1 MSRQISTQ
9 LNRLE
14 TLLITIKGKEPEF
27 MNIEEASSFLK
38 LKKSTLYN
46 LVFQRGIPF
55 YKKTKKLLF
64 KKSELVEWVEQERV
78 SSFVEVKATYTSTRG
93 GY

>member
-1 MSRQISTQ
+1 MSKQISSQ

-14 TLLITIKGKEPEF
+14 TLLISIQGKDPEF
-27 MNIEEASSFLK
+27 MNIEETSIFLK

-46 LVFQRGIPF
+46 LVFNRRIPF
-55 YKKTKKLLF
+55 YKKTKILLF
-64 KKSELVEWVEQERV
+64 KKSELIEWVEQKKV
-78 SSFVEVKATYTSTRG
+78 SSLVEVQTSHSNSRG

>member
-1 MSRQISTQ
+1 MTKQISTQ

-14 TLLITIKGKEPEF
+14 TLLIDIRGKEPEF
-27 MNIEEASSFLK
+27 MNIEEVSSFLK

-46 LVFQRGIPF
+46 LVFNRRIPF
-55 YKKTKKLLF
+55 YKKTKILLF
-64 KKSELVEWVEQERV
+64 KKSELIDWVEQKRV
-78 SSFVEVKATYTSTRG
+78 SSIMEAQTSYSSSKG

>member
-1 MSRQISTQ
+1 MSKQISSQ

-14 TLLITIKGKEPEF
+14 TLLITIQGKAPEF
-27 MNIEEASSFLK
+27 LNIEEASIFLK

-46 LVFQRGIPF
+46 LVFNRKIPF
-55 YKKTKKLLF
+55 YKKTKILLF
-64 KKSELVEWVEQERV
+64 KKTELIDWVEQKRV
-78 SSFVEVKATYTSTRG
+78 SSLVEVQSSYSSSKG